1 VSHAAHGLATA
12 VSLSLNRRNMRHWFK
27 DEHMRSLL
35 KNSSYLGASRA
46 VAAVASLITL
56 AFTGRALGVEMF
68 GLLILIHSYV
78 EAASSLTK
86 FQSWQLVVRYGGDIL
101 LTDDP
106 TDFKTATGFALGLDL
121 ASGFVGMVVAMVL
134 LPFIAHWFGIPD
146 KYLTIAVLYCLL
158 LPTMASLTASGV
170 LRALDRFDL
179 ISWSGSLYPI
189 LRAIIVAIA
198 WFLEWPFEAYVA
210 IWFVTDLI
218 GDLYLAFLTW
228 RELRRRGLLKG
239 IRPILWPKSLPGAWR
254 FAIHV
259 NLTASLMGAWGPIA
273 RLIVGGLLGPAA
285 AALYR
290 IASNLADAVQ
300 KPTDLLSRAYY
311 PEVARMDLSSK
322 RPWKLMLRG
331 SALAASVGVAAILIM
346 IVAGRPLIE
355 LIFGESFVG
364 AYPPL
369 MVLMLVAL
377 LLVISFPFA
386 PMLYALDRPD
396 APLFARIVG
405 TVLYLVIVAPFTWQL
420 GLNGAAIAF
429 VIGNAAMVAVLAIQ
443 LRNEYTRVRGW

>member
-1 VSHAAHGLATA
+1 
-12 VSLSLNRRNMRHWFK
+12 MRHWFK
-27 DEHMRSLL
+27 DQHMRSLL

-101 LTDDP
+101 VSGDP
-106 TDFKTATGFALGLDL
+106 EDFRTATNFALGLDI
-121 ASGFVGMVVAMVL
+121 ASGVLGMVLAMIL
-134 LPFIAHWFGIPD
+134 LPFIGHWFGIPNQ
-146 KYLTIAVLYCLL
+146 YLIISILYCAL
-158 LPTMASLTASGV
+158 LPTMASMTASGV

-179 ISWSGSLYPI
+179 ISWQGTTYPI
-189 LRAIIVAIA
+189 ARAILVGIA
-198 WFLEWPFEAYVA
+198 WALNAPFEAYVA
-210 IWFVTDLI
+210 IWFVTDMG
-218 GDLYLAFLTW
+218 GDLYLWFLTW
-228 RELRRRGLLKG
+228 RELKRRDLHRG
-239 IRPILWPKSLPGAWR
+239 IRPVLHPKALAGAWR

-259 NLTASLMGAWGPIA
+259 NLTASLMGAWGPLA

-290 IASNLADAVQ
+290 VASNLADAVQ

-311 PEVARMDLSSK
+311 PEVARMDLSTK
-322 RPWKLMLRG
+322 KPWKLTLRG
-331 SALAASVGVAAILIM
+331 SAIAAAVGVAAILIM
-346 IVAGRPLIE
+346 IVAGKLLIG
-355 LIFGESFVG
+355 LVFGANFLG
-364 AYPPL
+364 AYAPL

-377 LLVISFPFA
+377 LLVVSFPFA

-396 APLFARIVG
+396 APLFARVVG
-405 TVLYLVIVAPFTWQL
+405 TVLYLLIVAPFTWQF
-420 GLNGAAIAF
+420 GLTGAAAAF
-429 VIGNAAMVAVLAIQ
+429 VIGNAAMVAVLSIQ
-443 LRNEYTRVRGW
+443 LWNEYMRVRGW

>member
-1 VSHAAHGLATA
+1 
-12 VSLSLNRRNMRHWFK
+12 MRHWFK
-27 DEHMRSLL
+27 DQNMRSLL
-35 KNSSYLGASRA
+35 KNSSYLGASRV

-56 AFTGRALGVEMF
+56 AFTGRALGVELF

-101 LTDDP
+101 VTDDP

-121 ASGFVGMVVAMVL
+121 ASGFLGMVLAMIL
-134 LPFIAHWFGIPD
+134 LPFIGHWFGIPD
-146 KYLTIAVLYCLL
+146 QYLVIAIIYCTL
-158 LPTMASLTASGV
+158 LPTMASMTASGV

-179 ISWSGSLYPI
+179 ISWSGSVYPI
-189 LRAIIVAIA
+189 LRAIVVGMA
-198 WFLEWPFEAYVA
+198 WALDWPFEAYIA

-218 GDLYLAFLTW
+218 GDLYMAFLTW
-228 RELRRRGLLKG
+228 RELKRRGLLKG
-239 IRPILWPKSLPGAWR
+239 IRPILRPKSLPGAWR

-259 NLTASLMGAWGPIA
+259 NLTASLMGAWGPLA

-285 AALYR
+285 AGLYR
-290 IASNLADAVQ
+290 VASNLADAVQ

-311 PEVARMDLSSK
+311 PEVARMDLSTRK
-322 RPWKLMLRG
+322 PWNLMLRG
-331 SALAASVGVAAILIM
+331 STLAAGVAIAAMAIM
-346 IVAGRPLIE
+346 IVAGRPLID
-355 LIFGESFVG
+355 LVFGDGFVG

-369 MVLMLVAL
+369 MVLMLVAV

-396 APLFARIVG
+396 GPLFARLAG
-405 TVLYLVIVAPFTWQL
+405 TILYLMIVAPFTWQF
-420 GLNGAAIAF
+420 GLNGAAFAF

-443 LRNEYTRVRGW
+443 LRNEYMRVRGW